1 MTGRKTN
8 SELHERIK
16 FIRKILKLSQEDL
29 GNIAEVSRVAVSQ
42 WESRD
47 PDKRTAPNTDRLKVI
62 SEATGF
68 PYTWII
74 DDASELEVPESLAE
88 SAAAGALAMAKTV
101 PFVGG
106 LVSQAIAQRESKK
119 APIIDRIQQA
129 SETIAELSPDG
140 GSDEVLLSSLQILV
154 TYRRALQEANRKK

>member
-47 PDKRTAPNTDRLKVI
+47 PDKRTAPNTERLKVI

-74 DDASELEVPESLAE
+74 DDASELEVPEE
-88 SAAAGALAMAKTV
+88 VNSADNLLIHKFWYASDRKPEQAQKKT
-101 PFVGG
+101 
-106 LVSQAIAQRESKK
+106 